1 MSRPRGCINCRVL
14 DLSVDDSRILR
25 IGAQML
31 LRTFRSPFKP
41 NASSRWRFRRAIR
54 LHFLILL
61 WIPALTSAS
70 EIADPSVRLQE
81 LGLQA
86 YEMRAQGHE
95 GARALP
101 GPIDESIDYFQAAL
115 ELDPD
120 NREAR
125 WMLLRALYF
134 KGEYVCEE
142 RDEKLAIF
150 ETGIEIADAGRVQ
163 LLSAAGYQGDEK
175 SLTAAQ
181 TAAALETEP
190 DAAEIYFWSAAH
202 WGLWGRYR
210 GKIAAARQGVATR
223 VRDYAEVASLLNES
237 LEEAGGHRI
246 LGRLHTEAPRL
257 PFFTGWVDHDEAVR
271 QLEQAA
277 EIDPDALLTKLF
289 LAEAL
294 LQYRPRRRPE
304 AIELLETVAQSSP
317 DPGMLV
323 EETKTIADARE
334 LLASLGE

>member
-1 MSRPRGCINCRVL
+1 
-14 DLSVDDSRILR
+14 
-25 IGAQML
+25 ML
-31 LRTFRSPFKP
+31 LRAMSSPCKP
-41 NASSRWRFRRAIR
+41 IAGPFSKIQRALR
-54 LHFLILL
+54 LLFLTLL
-61 WIPALTSAS
+61 WIPALTSSS
-70 EIADPSVRLQE
+70 EIADPSIRLQE
-81 LGLQA
+81 LGLKA
-86 YEMRAQGHE
+86 YQMRAEGHK

-101 GPIDESIDYFQAAL
+101 GPIEKSIDYFQSAL
-115 ELDPD
+115 EIDPD

-142 RDEKLAIF
+142 KDEKLAIF
-150 ETGIEIADAGRVQ
+150 EEGIEVADSGRAQ
-163 LLSAAGYQGDEK
+163 LLSAVGYRGDEK
-175 SLTAAQ
+175 ALTAAQ
-181 TAAALETEP
+181 IAAALETEP
-190 DAAEIYFWSAAH
+190 EAAEIYFWSAAH

-223 VRDYAEVASLLNES
+223 VRDYAEVASLLDES

-246 LGRLHTEAPRL
+246 LGRLHAEAPRL
-257 PFFTGWVDHDEAVR
+257 PFFTGWVDHDEAIR
-271 QLEQAA
+271 QLERAA

-294 LQYRPRRRPE
+294 LDYRPKRRPE

-317 DPGMLV
+317 DPEMLV

-334 LLASLGE
+334 LLASLGV